1 METTLFEV
9 QDQYENSLKDFKM
22 NVDYELAYLTQSGEK
37 ITALSQSSN
46 VGRAMYDPDTLPQKP
61 ADFKCLELTTRINCM
76 FYTVDQ
82 KRREIY
88 SKEASGVK
96 ISARKKKITKA
107 QKIQRAKD
115 KGVEKRDALVAKF
128 GNNGN

>member
-9 QDQYENSLKDFKM
+9 KDQYENSLKDFKM

-37 ITALSQSSN
+37 VTALSQTSN
-46 VGRAMYDPDTLPQKP
+46 VGRAMYNPDTLPQKP

-76 FYTVDQ
+76 FYTVEQ
-82 KRREIY
+82 KTREIY
-88 SKEASGVK
+88 SDKVSGVK

-107 QKIQRAKD
+107 QKVERAKD
-115 KGVEKRDALVAKF
+115 KGVEKRDALLAKF
-128 GNNGN
+128 SDR